1 MIGRIRKKKIWNGSR
16 PSAMPTPIPTSMPTI
31 SPHSIGMKMRRKPW
45 ISTWRFMLMMLPTM
59 MQQM

>member
-1 MIGRIRKKKIWNGSR
+1 
-16 PSAMPTPIPTSMPTI
+16 MPTPIPTSMPTI
-31 SPHSIGMKMRRKPW
+31 SPHSMGMKMRRKPW